1 MFESIKGMAG
11 MANLMRDLPRIK
23 ARMDK
28 VKQDLANINVQ
39 AETGGGAVKATA
51 NGQLRIVG
59 VQVDQALISSLIDP
73 ANPDDCSMAEDLIVG
88 AVNAALEKARE
99 RAEQELANAAAEL
112 NLPIPASGLGGL
124 LG

>member
-59 VQVDQALISSLIDP
+59 VHVDHALISSLIDP
-73 ANPDDCSMAEDLIVG
+73 ANPDDRSMAEDLIVV

>member
-28 VKQDLANINVQ
+28 VKQDLANINFQ

-73 ANPDDCSMAEDLIVG
+73 ANPDDRSMAEDLIVG

-99 RAEQELANAAAEL
+99 RAEQELASAAAEL

>member
-1 MFESIKGMAG
+1 
-11 MANLMRDLPRIK
+11 
-23 ARMDK
+23 
-28 VKQDLANINVQ
+28 
-39 AETGGGAVKATA
+39 
-51 NGQLRIVG
+51 
-59 VQVDQALISSLIDP
+59 
-73 ANPDDCSMAEDLIVG
+73 MAEDLIVG

>member
-28 VKQDLANINVQ
+28 VRQDLANISVQ

-59 VQVDQALISSLIDP
+59 VHVDHALISSLIDP
-73 ANPDDCSMAEDLIVG
+73 ANPDDRSMAEDLIVG